1 MSTDSKNSCSNCD
14 RLTILLDEKDREIQA
29 LLAKIEDLSRH
40 DPLTGALNRRS
51 LTHILTAELQRS
63 YRTGQPFCF
72 AIINLDHFRSVNE
85 KFGHPVGD
93 IVLKT
98 IAETSKN
105 LLRVLDRFGRL
116 GGEEFGIVLP
126 ATWLDQGVLAIN
138 RLSKAVAECGW
149 EHITPGQLI
158 TFSTGI
164 TTNAPGDTA
173 ESITKRAEKALHQ
186 AKNDGRNR
194 IVQAEEPLPEGM
206 PIDMNE

>member
-1 MSTDSKNSCSNCD
+1 MNTDSKNSCSNCE
-14 RLTILLDEKDREIQA
+14 RLTVMLDEKDREIQA
-29 LLAKIEDLSRH
+29 LLAKVDELSRH

-51 LTHILTAELQRS
+51 MTHILTAELQRS

-72 AIINLDHFRSVNE
+72 VIISLDHFSKVNE
-85 KFGHPVGD
+85 KFGHQVGD
-93 IVLKT
+93 LTLKT

-116 GGEEFGIVLP
+116 DGKEFAIVLP

-149 EHITPGQLI
+149 EHITPGQTV

-173 ESITKRAEKALHQ
+173 ESITKRAEKALSQ
-186 AKNDGRNR
+186 AKNEGRNR
-194 IVQAEEPLPEGM
+194 IIQAEEPLPEGM
-206 PIDMNE
+206 PIDMD